1 MASTRSGV
9 VYAALLSLAALDA
22 AGYGMLAPIVPEI
35 AERTETG
42 PGVAGALVACFAL
55 GQLFGY
61 PFAGRLAQRH
71 AARSTLLVSLV
82 LLLAGDL
89 AFVLGDGLD
98 VWFPGRIVQGV
109 GAAGLWIGVTFGV
122 LERWPDAAYGRLTGV
137 LAAYSVGAVAG
148 PALGAVGG
156 VRGPFL
162 LHMAL
167 TTAAFAPLVLL
178 RAEGARPRFG
188 ADRSVLKA
196 RGFLVAAAGALL
208 AALVAGTIDGPLP
221 VHLGE
226 RLSQV
231 EIASL
236 YVGVA
241 LVVAAGALVAGRM
254 RPGFALWSALVLAPV
269 GIGVAGAV
277 SSVPIWI
284 LMLCVAGAAFGLSEA
299 GAMGVLLG
307 EAGPERIVTAWV
319 VWSQLW
325 AVGYL
330 VGPAAA
336 GLVAETAGFAALGL
350 VPLAGSL
357 VLAWALLQ
365 RE

>member
-1 MASTRSGV
+1 
-9 VYAALLSLAALDA
+9 
-22 AGYGMLAPIVPEI
+22 MLAPVVPEI

-55 GQLFGY
+55 GQLVGY
-61 PFAGRLAQRH
+61 PFAGRLAQHH
-71 AARSTLLVSLV
+71 AAGRTLLVSLL

-89 AFVLGDGLD
+89 AFVLGEGLA
-98 VWFPGRIVQGV
+98 VWFPGRLVQGL

-122 LERWPDAAYGRLTGV
+122 LERWPEAAYGRLTGV
-137 LAAYSVGAVAG
+137 LAAYSIGAVAG

-156 VRGPFL
+156 IRGPFL

-167 TTAAFAPLVLL
+167 TIAAFTPLVVL
-178 RAEGARPRFG
+178 RTRATGVRFG
-188 ADRSVLKA
+188 ADRSVL
-196 RGFLVAAAGALL
+196 RGRAFLVAAAGALL

-226 RLSQV
+226 LLTQF
-231 EIASL
+231 ELAAL
-236 YVGVA
+236 YVLVA
-241 LVVAAGALVAGRM
+241 IVVAAAAVAAGRIPP
-254 RPGFALWSALVLAPV
+254 RAALLAAVALAPV
-269 GIGVAGAV
+269 GIGVAGMV
-277 SSVPIWI
+277 SSVPVWI
-284 LMLCVAGAAFGLSEA
+284 LALAVAGIAFGLSEA
-299 GAMGVLLG
+299 GAMGILLG
-307 EAGPERIVTAWV
+307 AAGPDRIVTAWV

-357 VLAWALLQ
+357 VLAWTLLQ